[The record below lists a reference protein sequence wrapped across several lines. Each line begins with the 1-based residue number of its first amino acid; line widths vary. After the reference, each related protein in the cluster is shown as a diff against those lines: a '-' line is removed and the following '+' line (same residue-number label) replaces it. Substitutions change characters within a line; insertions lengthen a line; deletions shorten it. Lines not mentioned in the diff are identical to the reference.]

1 MPLMPTPTST
11 LAIRAELHLASST
24 KQNAPLPTEKRG
36 GAAGGGP
43 LEKCDSVAASARNG
57 PCSGVGPE
65 RRGSGRLNQGE
76 AGGRP

>member
-11 LAIRAELHLASST
+11 LAIRAELHFASST

-43 LEKCDSVAASARNG
+43 LEKCDSVAASGAKNG
-57 PCSGVGPE
+57 PCSGSDPKARERAPE
-65 RRGSGRLNQGE
+65 PGR